1 MRLDKFIERPVMSTV
16 ISIIIVILGIIG
28 LVSLPI
34 EQYPDIAP
42 PTVQVSTTYIG
53 ADAQTITNSVIT
65 PLEDAINGVENMD
78 YMTSSASNDGRA
90 NINIYFRQGTDPDM
104 AAVNVQNRVATA
116 TSLLPA
122 EVTRTGVTTRKR
134 QSSTLMMIG
143 FYAPNDNYDETFI
156 ENYLRINVL
165 PVILRVQGVGDAS
178 AFGVHDYAM
187 RIWLRP
193 DDMKKN
199 GLVPSDITAVLNEQN
214 IEAAPGK
221 FGENSTQTYQYTLKY
236 KGRLK
241 SVSEYEDIVIRT
253 LPNGSQLKLKDVADI
268 ELGPQ
273 SYNIR
278 SVLDGHPNA
287 MIAIYQ
293 LPGSNATQVIE
304 DCSKAIAELEP
315 NFPAGLEYTV
325 MQSSNDFLYESINKV
340 LHTLIEAFILV
351 FIVVFIFLQ
360 DFRSTLIPAIAI
372 PVALIGTMF
381 FINLIG
387 FSLNLLTLFALVLAI
402 AIVVDDAIV
411 VVEAVH
417 AKLDQNYRSA
427 KTAAIDAMSEIAGA
441 IVSITLVM
449 AAVFIP
455 VSFIQG
461 TAGIFFRQFGL
472 TLAISILIS
481 AVNALT
487 LTPALCALFL
497 KPHDEN
503 PLKKKNFLERF
514 HSAFNVFFTNTT
526 ARYKGAVRFF
536 IAKPALS
543 LGIVAASIAGFFF
556 LLKTTPSGL
565 IPNEDNGVVIMD
577 VALPPATTLHQTYQS
592 MLRIDSLLSSI
603 PEIEHRS
610 MIAGFGFISGNASCY
625 GSIITRLIPWE
636 ERTGKGQDLNGV
648 IAKINALLSSNVSD
662 ARVMTFSP
670 PMIPGFSA
678 SNGFEFSIQDRTG
691 GSVED
696 LYKVTQDFLVEL
708 NKRPEISY
716 ASTSFR
722 PDFPQYMVDID
733 VDKAKKAGTS
743 PTEILS
749 VMQGYFG
756 GIYVSNFNTFGKL
769 YRVMLQAAPENT
781 LNEEALDNT
790 YVRCGNGD
798 MLPVSQF
805 ISIEK
810 IYASENI
817 NRFNLFTSISVNGQN
832 KVGYSSGEAIE
843 AIRETAET
851 SLPQGYGYEFSGLT
865 RNEQQSG
872 NTMGII
878 IAVCL
883 LFVYLLLCIQYESY
897 ILPLAALLSLPFGLC
912 GTFLFARMMG
922 LSNNIYLQISFIM
935 LVGLLAKNAILIIQ
949 FAVQRREHGMSIAW
963 AAVAGATA
971 RFRPILMTSL
981 ALIIGLLPL
990 MFATGAGSN
999 GNRTIGA
1006 GAVGGMLVG
1015 MILQIFIVP
1024 VLFVI
1029 FQTLQEKIKPI
1040 RPASPPAAEPLVEH
1054 RLPESESDPEDSKY
1068 FL

>member
-16 ISIIIVILGIIG
+16 ISVIIVILGIIG
-28 LVSLPI
+28 LVALPI

-122 EVTRTGVTTRKR
+122 EVTRAGVTTRKR

-143 FYAPNDNYDETFI
+143 FYSPNDEYDETFI

-199 GLVPSDITAVLNEQN
+199 SLVPADITAVLNEQN

-221 FGENSTQTYQYTLKY
+221 FGENSTQAFQYTLKY

-241 SVSEYEDIVIRT
+241 SVTEYEDIVIRT

-273 SYNIR
+273 NYNIR
-278 SVLDGHPNA
+278 SVLDGHPSA

-304 DCSKAIAELEP
+304 DCSKVIEELRP
-315 NFPAGLEYTV
+315 SFPTGMDFIV
-325 MQSSNDFLYESINKV
+325 MQCSNDFLYESINKL
-340 LHTLIEAFILV
+340 LHTLVEAFILV
-351 FIVVFIFLQ
+351 FLVVYIFLQ

-381 FINLIG
+381 FINIIG

-497 KPHDEN
+497 KPHEDN
-503 PLKKKNFLERF
+503 PLKKKNFIQRF

-526 ARYKGAVRFF
+526 ARYKNGVRFF
-536 IAKPALS
+536 IKKPAMS
-543 LGIVAASIAGFFF
+543 LGIVAISIACFFF

-577 VALPPATTLHQTYQS
+577 VSLPPATTLHQTYNS
-592 MLRIDSLLSSI
+592 MLRIDSLLGTI

-636 ERTGKGQDLNGV
+636 ERTGKGQDLDGV
-648 IAKINALLSSNVSD
+648 IAKINALMAANVSD
-662 ARVMTFSP
+662 ARIMTFSP

-678 SNGFEFSIQDRTG
+678 SNGFEFSIQDKTG

-696 LYKVTQDFLVEL
+696 LYEVTQNFLLEL

-716 ASTSFR
+716 AATSFR
-722 PDFPQYMVDID
+722 PDFPQYMVNID

-743 PTEILS
+743 TSDILG

-781 LNEEALDNT
+781 LNAEALDNA
-790 YVRCGNGD
+790 YVRCSNGK
-798 MLPVSQF
+798 MVPVSQF
-805 ISIEK
+805 VSIEK

-817 NRFNLFTSISVNGQN
+817 NRFNLFTSISVNGQP
-832 KVGYSSGEAIE
+832 KVGYSSGEAIN
-843 AIRETAET
+843 AIKEVAAS

-897 ILPLAALLSLPFGLC
+897 ILPLAVLLSLPFGLC
-912 GTFLFARMMG
+912 GTFIFARMMG

-963 AAVAGATA
+963 AAVAGAAA

-981 ALIIGLLPL
+981 AMIIGLLPL

-1006 GAVGGMLVG
+1006 GAVGGMLIG
-1015 MILQIFIVP
+1015 MICQIFIVP

-1029 FQTLQEKIKPI
+1029 FQTLQEKVKPLK
-1040 RPASPPAAEPLVEH
+1040 PASPEREPLVNHQLAVEN
-1054 RLPESESDPEDSKY
+1054 ETEDSKY

>member
-78 YMTSSASNDGRA
+78 YMVSSASNDGRA
-90 NINIYFRQGTDPDM
+90 NITIYFRQGTDPDM
-104 AAVNVQNRVATA
+104 AAVNVQNRVSTA

-122 EVTRTGVTTRKR
+122 EVTRAGVTTRKR

-143 FYAPNDNYDETFI
+143 FYSPNDEYDETFI

-165 PVILRVQGVGDAS
+165 PVILRVKGVGDAS

-193 DDMKKN
+193 DDMKKH
-199 GLVPSDITAVLNEQN
+199 GMVPADVTAALNEQN

-221 FGENSTQTYQYTLKY
+221 FGENSTQAFQYTLKY

-241 SVSEYEDIVIRT
+241 TVTEYEDIVLRT
-253 LPNGSQLKLKDVADI
+253 LPNGTKLTLKDVADI

-273 SYNIR
+273 NYNIR
-278 SVLDGHPNA
+278 SSLDGHPSA

-304 DCSKAIAELEP
+304 DCSKVISDLEAS
-315 NFPAGLEYTV
+315 FPAGMDYVV

-340 LHTLIEAFILV
+340 LHTLVEAFILV
-351 FIVVFIFLQ
+351 FLVVYIFLQ
-360 DFRSTLIPAIAI
+360 DFRSTLIPAIAV

-381 FINLIG
+381 FLKIIG

-427 KTAAIDAMSEIAGA
+427 KTAAMDAMSEISGA

-449 AAVFIP
+449 AAVFVP
-455 VSFIQG
+455 VAFIQG

-481 AVNALT
+481 ALNALT
-487 LTPALCALFL
+487 LSPALCALFL
-497 KPHDEN
+497 KPHQED
-503 PLKKKNFLERF
+503 PLKKKNFIQRF
-514 HSAFNVFFTNTT
+514 HIAFNVFFTNTT
-526 ARYKGAVRFF
+526 NRYKSGVRFF
-536 IAKPALS
+536 IKKPALS
-543 LGIVAASIAGFFF
+543 VGLVGVSIIGFFF

-565 IPNEDNGVVIMD
+565 IPNEDNGVVMMD
-577 VALPPATTLHQTYQS
+577 VSLPPATTLHQTHKS
-592 MLRIDSLLSSI
+592 MLKIDSLLGTI
-603 PEIEHRS
+603 PEVEHRS
-610 MIAGFGFISGNASCY
+610 MIVGYGFISGNASCY
-625 GSIITRLIPWE
+625 GSIISRLVPWE
-636 ERTGKGQDLNGV
+636 ERTKKGQDLEGV
-648 IAKINALLSSNVSD
+648 IAKINALIAENVSD

-678 SNGFEFSIQDRTG
+678 SNGFEFSLQDKTG
-691 GSVED
+691 GSVDD
-696 LYKVTQDFLVEL
+696 LFEVTQNFLLEL
-708 NKRPEISY
+708 NKRPEIAY
-716 ASTSFR
+716 AATSFR
-722 PDFPQYMVDID
+722 PDFPQYMVNID

-743 PTEILS
+743 TSDILN
-749 VMQGYFG
+749 VLQGYFG

-769 YRVMLQAAPENT
+769 YRVMLQAAPEHT
-781 LNEEALDNT
+781 LNAEALDNA
-790 YVRCGNGD
+790 YVRCNGE

-805 ISIEK
+805 VSIEK

-817 NRFNLFTSISVNGQN
+817 NRFNLFTSIPINGQN
-832 KVGYSSGEAIE
+832 KTGYSSGEAIN
-843 AIRETAET
+843 AIKEVAAS
-851 SLPQGYGYEFSGLT
+851 SLPQGYGFEFSGLT

-878 IAVCL
+878 IVVCL

-897 ILPLAALLSLPFGLC
+897 ILPLAVLLSLPFGLC

-963 AAVAGATA
+963 AAVAGAAA

-981 ALIIGLLPL
+981 AMIIGLLPL

-1006 GAVGGMLVG
+1006 GAVGGMLIG
-1015 MILQIFIVP
+1015 MIFQIFIVP
-1024 VLFVI
+1024 VLFVL

-1040 RPASPPAAEPLVEH
+1040 KPASPEREPLVDH
-1054 RLPESESDPEDSKY
+1054 QLPEAEPEDSKY